1 MHMIAS
7 MARGIVVVVVVR
19 GDCVVGS
26 CGCGCGCSCGCFVG
40 GCTRV
45 GIGVGV
51 FIGGRGRRRNVT
63 HVAGP
68 EPL

>member
-1 MHMIAS
+1 MIAR
-7 MARGIVVVVVVR
+7 MARDIIVVVR
-19 GDCVVGS
+19 GDCGGER
-26 CGCGCGCSCGCFVG
+26 CGCGCCCGCSWCWFVG
-40 GCTRV
+40 RCTRV
-45 GIGVGV
+45 GVGGGV